1 MFLTPDD
8 LRELTDTPLK
18 ALQIQWLDRNG
29 WEYAISRL
37 GNPKVL
43 RAYAEIRLGIVGSQP
58 GKQVEPDFS
67 HWGA

>member
-18 ALQIQWLDRNG
+18 VLQIQWLDRNG
-29 WEYAISRL
+29 WEYAVSRL

-43 RAYAEIRLGIVGSQP
+43 RAYAEMRLGIGDSQP
-58 GKQVEPDFS
+58 AKQAEPDFS
-67 HWGA
+67 HWRA

>member
-8 LRELTDTPLK
+8 LRSLTDTPVK
-18 ALQIQWLDRNG
+18 ALQIHWLDRNG

-43 RAYAEIRLGIVGSQP
+43 RAYAEMRLGIRADKPSKHP
-58 GKQVEPDFS
+58 EPDFS
-67 HWGA
+67 SWR